1 MPRIWI
7 DYCKFMTHQQK
18 ITATR
23 KVFDRALRALPITQ
37 HSRLWPLYLE
47 FVKMHNI
54 PETAVCVFRRFL
66 KLQPEDTEEYV
77 DYLKTIDRF
86 DEAAVKL
93 AYIVNKDDFVSKRGK
108 SNHQLW
114 NELGELI
121 SKHARQ
127 IKSLDVDAIIR
138 VGLCR

>member
-7 DYCKFMTHQQK
+7 DYCKFMTHQHN

-47 FVKMHNI
+47 FVKMHTI
-54 PETAVCVFRRFL
+54 PETAVRVFRRFL
-66 KLQPEDTEEYV
+66 KLQPENTEEYV
-77 DYLKTIDRF
+77 DYLKSIDRL

-114 NELGELI
+114 NELCELI
-121 SKHARQ
+121 SKNPRQ
-127 IKSLDVDAIIR
+127 IKSLNVDAIIR
-138 VGLCR
+138 GGLRR